1 VFSPQE
7 DNVAFTIPVLPAL
20 RAAIE
25 DMPKSKRYLTF
36 LVTEYGKPYPANGL
50 QYSRAVAHGR

>member
-1 VFSPQE
+1 
-7 DNVAFTIPVLPAL
+7 LPAL

-36 LVTEYGKPYPANGL
+36 LVTEYGKPYPANGFGNWFEIT
-50 QYSRAVAHGR
+50 AI